1 MFNIFKSDDSI
12 NLFAP
17 MNGEIVKLDDVSDPA
32 FSQKMMGEGIAID
45 PSDDF
50 VVSPCEGEIVQI
62 FDTNHGVGIET
73 EEGVEILIHIGID
86 TVKLKGEGFTRI
98 ANPGDKVNVGDELI
112 KIDREFLK
120 ENAPSLVTPIVITNS
135 FEVNQ
140 VIDSGD
146 KVVAGEN
153 KILQIS
159 L

>member
-1 MFNIFKSDDSI
+1 MFNVFKSDDKI

-17 MNGEIVKLDDVSDPA
+17 MDGRIVKLEELSDPA
-32 FSQKMMGEGIAID
+32 FSQKMLGDGIAID
-45 PSDDF
+45 PSNDV
-50 VVSPCEGEIVQI
+50 VVSPCEGEIVKM
-62 FDTNHGVGIET
+62 FDTNHAVGIET

-86 TVKLKGEGFTRI
+86 TVKLAGEGFTRI
-98 ANPGDKVNVGDELI
+98 AEDGDKVNVGDELI
-112 KIDREFLK
+112 RIDREFLK

-140 VIDSGD
+140 VIDSNK
-146 KVVAGEN
+146 KVASGKD